1 MDSYQVHVRIE
12 ADVFVDK
19 AMIKQMGWR
28 EAQEVAEQVVAEKVR
43 MCSDTPNIR
52 IGISRTKAVCSGSLG
67 N

>member
-1 MDSYQVHVRIE
+1 MNSYQVHVRIE

-19 AMIKQMGWR
+19 AMIKQMGWL
-28 EAQEVAEQVVAEKVR
+28 ETQEIAEHVVAEKVR